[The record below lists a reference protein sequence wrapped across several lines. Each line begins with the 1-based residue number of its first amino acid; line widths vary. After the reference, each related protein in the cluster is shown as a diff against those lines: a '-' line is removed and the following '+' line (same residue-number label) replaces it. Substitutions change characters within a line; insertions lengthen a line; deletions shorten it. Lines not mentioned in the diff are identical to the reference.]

1 MAAVTENLSFAITS
15 STVSESPYHFSRRL
29 ATLDH
34 LTKGRI
40 GWNIVSSYLDSAAR
54 NLLNGG
60 PLPEHDERYVKAQ
73 EFVEVVYQLFLS
85 SWADDAVKF
94 DRKTR
99 VFTDPEKLEKLI
111 IRENILLFLD
121 LVLLN
126 QLHKDCQ
133 LFYKQVLPK
142 RFRICC

>member
-60 PLPEHDERYVKAQ
+60 PLPDMMNDM
-73 EFVEVVYQLFLS
+73 L
-85 SWADDAVKF
+85 
-94 DRKTR
+94 
-99 VFTDPEKLEKLI
+99 KLKNLLKLYI
-111 IRENILLFLD
+111 NYFY
-121 LVLLN
+121 
-126 QLHKDCQ
+126 LHG
-133 LFYKQVLPK
+133 LMMPL
-142 RFRICC
+142 I

>member
-40 GWNIVSSYLDSAAR
+40 GWNIVSSCLDSAAR

-85 SWADDAVKF
+85 SWADDAVNLIGKQEF
-94 DRKTR
+94 SLIRK
-99 VFTDPEKLEKLI
+99 ELEKLI
-111 IRENILLFLD
+111 IRRT
-121 LVLLN
+121 
-126 QLHKDCQ
+126 
-133 LFYKQVLPK
+133 FY
-142 RFRICC
+142 CSWT